1 MEPNTFSTNPD
12 PIQPEDFSRPLD
24 AQAPGPI
31 EPGPLDDSS
40 QSLTGPPFYQN
51 PPGVTLEQLARAKE
65 RARLVKPMEE
75 AFPFFGGISLLF
87 GIMFA
92 FCLYKNPCGITYPLF
107 TAFACLTGV
116 VVCRKLQVPIKKDSW
131 ALIAFA
137 LLTGISVWRT
147 ADQFLIALDGIALVL
162 TGCIFALHQFYD
174 DRTWNIGKYLSSIFL
189 YLCRSL
195 GALPFP
201 FRHTRDYLKNQ
212 DNRLVK
218 QLPLFL
224 GGFLA
229 ALPLLAVIVALLG
242 QADAIFSDLT
252 SRIFHGILRPSVLFG
267 VIFRVVF
274 ATLSLYC
281 LVCSCLLRHIPQ
293 ENAAKKKAGPA
304 AVIAGLF
311 MTTLVYV
318 IFSLIQIVYLFLGRG
333 TLPEGYTYSGYARQG
348 FFQLLA
354 VAFLNLVMVLCCLKY
369 IRPHPAVNLL
379 LTLIC
384 TCTYIM
390 IASACWRMTL
400 YVNEYHL
407 SYLRVLVLWFLAMAA
422 VLMAGVTWLI
432 HHPAFPLFR
441 YSLAVVMVFYLALA
455 FSRPDAVIAR
465 DYVDHMEGDTFCA
478 DDFYYLYSLGAD
490 AAPALKYLTDN
501 YSIDS
506 TFSREEM
513 EDRLDNYYLIKAYP
527 CPAELTFRTYNL
539 SFAKAKKLFPGP

>member
-1 MEPNTFSTNPD
+1 MEPNTFSATPD
-12 PIQPEDFSRPLD
+12 PVQSENSVQPRENQAFCPAKPYPEDSSFT
-24 AQAPGPI
+24 
-31 EPGPLDDSS
+31 EPA
-40 QSLTGPPFYQN
+40 GPPFYQN
-51 PPGVTLEQLARAKE
+51 PPGVSLEQLARAKE
-65 RARLVKPMEE
+65 RARLVKSMEE
-75 AFPFFGGISLLF
+75 DFPFFGGISLLF

-92 FCLYKNPCGITYPLF
+92 FCLYKNPWGITYPLF
-107 TAFACLTGV
+107 TAFACLTGLM
-116 VVCRKLQVPIKKDSW
+116 VCRKLRVPIKKDSW
-131 ALIAFA
+131 TLIAFA
-137 LLTGISVWRT
+137 LLVGISVCRT
-147 ADQFLIALDGIALVL
+147 ADRFLIGLDGIALVL

-201 FRHTRDYLKNQ
+201 FRHARNYLKNQ
-212 DNRLVK
+212 DNRLIK

-267 VIFRVVF
+267 VIFRIVF
-274 ATLSLYC
+274 AALSLYC

-304 AVIAGLF
+304 AVIAGLS
-311 MTTLVYV
+311 MITLVYV

-333 TLPEGYTYSGYARQG
+333 TLPEGYTYSSYARQG

-354 VAFLNLVMVLCCLKY
+354 VALLNLVMVLCCLKY

-384 TCTYIM
+384 ACTYIM

-407 SYLRVLVLWFLAMAA
+407 SYLRVLVLWFLVMAA

-441 YSLAVVMVFYLALA
+441 YSLAVVMAFYLALA

-478 DDFYYLYSLGAD
+478 GDFYYLYSLGAD
-490 AAPALKYLTDN
+490 AAPALKYLTDH
-501 YSIDS
+501 YSPDS
-506 TFSREEM
+506 TLSREEM
-513 EDRLDNYYLIKAYP
+513 EDRLENYFLIKAYP
-527 CPAELTFRTYNL
+527 GRGNLTFRSYNL
-539 SFAKAKKLFPGP
+539 SLAKAKKLFPGP